1 MAKLNWK
8 VIHDCDEED
17 GTPTCWAAEINHQLH
32 GNWCWITN
40 KGSYFADRFSVKPR
54 IQSLYLMRISRTV
67 LQT

>member
-8 VIHDCDEED
+8 IIHDCDEED

-40 KGSYFADRFSVKPR
+40 KGSFLLSK
-54 IQSLYLMRISRTV
+54 
-67 LQT
+67 